1 MSSEHEVLDMFER
14 ANPVHDP
21 ELVQVEPDAS
31 RYLADLLHDD
41 PTAIRTEP
49 VDRQPLTD
57 RRPWLLPVAAAAV
70 AVLVVTGLVLVVRGN
85 STDQA
90 PADTPPATAPD
101 PDSDVP
107 VSTAPSTVIE
117 PPAGTLVTESGQT
130 IASLV
135 GDINWT
141 RVDGDAASLPH
152 EVLFEYE
159 GQYVG
164 VDADGTSWRSDDAR
178 TWTEIDP
185 LPSGDHAFVEFE
197 GIWTILDSPDPG
209 QSPRLGEWDR
219 TSFRAVE
226 LPGPWPQS
234 VPAGLRVTGRSA
246 HIDTSAYE
254 LLVIESATYGLD
266 PANDVI
272 EFGDDVDMSDV
283 GINWVDDH
291 TYRVTLTED
300 GASQQIG
307 PDLTLSADPSNPS
320 VVQITSPEG
329 IVGRV
334 GPWPGLDAE
343 QLISRLHT
351 GHLQEHREVYAGNRA
366 THFFTQ
372 AASNIDG
379 EVLGLSSSAS
389 ARFTVVSENDG
400 SGLSL
405 LVNDNRV
412 DEIPMSEPGPIRRMT
427 ITGSDYFET
436 DSDRGAILHFEI
448 DPPLHAEDWFTDD
461 GTSWQPTNAPRYL
474 GGVLAAD
481 FGWVKHSREEFYTLE
496 QLATTGYPL
505 SVSAGGID
513 WDDISIDLD
522 IDPEVDDQIPFVTVT
537 VANDT
542 IFVSVDDGENRTLW
556 VGDVNPHDGG

>member
-1 MSSEHEVLDMFER
+1 MSSEHRVLDMFER
-14 ANPVHDP
+14 ANPVPDP
-21 ELVQVEPDAS
+21 ELVHVEPDAS
-31 RYLADLLHDD
+31 RYLTDLLHDE
-41 PTAIRTEP
+41 PTVIRIEP
-49 VDRQPLTD
+49 ADRQPLTD
-57 RRPWLLPVAAAAV
+57 RRRWLLPVAAAAL
-70 AVLVVTGLVLVVRGN
+70 AVLMVTGLVLVVRGN

-101 PDSDVP
+101 PDSDAPAPTV
-107 VSTAPSTVIE
+107 PSTDIE

-130 IASLV
+130 ITSLV

-141 RVDGDAASLPH
+141 RVDGDASSLPQ

-164 VDADGTSWRSDDAR
+164 VDGDGTSWRSDDAR

-185 LPSGDHAFVEFE
+185 LPSGDHAFVEFD
-197 GIWTILDSPDPG
+197 GVWTILDSPHPG
-209 QSPRLGEWDR
+209 QSPRLGWWNG

-234 VPAGLRVTGRSA
+234 VPSGLRVIGRSA
-246 HIDTSAYE
+246 HIAPAAYE
-254 LLVIESATYGLD
+254 LLVIESATLGLD

-272 EFGDDVDMSDV
+272 EFGDDVDMSNV
-283 GINWVDDH
+283 GINWVDDY

-300 GASQQIG
+300 GSSQQIG

-320 VVQITSPEG
+320 VVEITSPKG
-329 IVGRV
+329 FVGRV

-343 QLISRLHT
+343 QLISRLRT

-372 AASNIDG
+372 AVSGVDG
-379 EVLGLSSSAS
+379 EVLGLSSLANV
-389 ARFTVVSENDG
+389 RFTVVSENDG
-400 SGLSL
+400 SGPSL
-405 LVNDNRV
+405 LVNGNKV

-427 ITGSDYFET
+427 ITGSDYLAT
-436 DSDRGAILHFEI
+436 GSDRGAVLHLEI
-448 DPPLHAEDWFTDD
+448 ESPRHAEDWFTDD
-461 GTSWQPTNAPRYL
+461 GRSWQPTNAPQYL

-481 FGWVKHSREEFYTLE
+481 FGWVKHSREELYTFE

-505 SVSAGGID
+505 SVSTDGIA
-513 WDDISIDLD
+513 WQNVSIDLD
-522 IDPEVDDQIPFVTVT
+522 IDPEVDDQTPFVIVT

-542 IFVSVDDGENRTLW
+542 IFISVDDAENRTLW
-556 VGDVNPHDGG
+556 IGDVTPRDGG